1 MGNTFQLELRQALH
15 FQRALKPSGA
25 PSCVGAPIIDKH
37 ASSFIISS
45 QYGSMLADF
54 RFHRSQLGS
63 PIIRQD
69 TMFALHRNWC
79 PFHRFVLVEKKKCG
93 FYSYGFFSR
102 TPCAQTS
109 AKKSDVAAQV
119 ANRHVCF
126 FQERPLFIRSVEW
139 QNMATIP
146 ARNGLFGLAYPA
158 G

>member
-1 MGNTFQLELRQALH
+1 MANGKAIFLGNTFQLELRQALH
-15 FQRALKPSGA
+15 FQTAVKPSGA

-79 PFHRFVLVEKKKCG
+79 PFHRFVLVEKKKVRILQLWILFPNPLRADEREKVGCSCAG
-93 FYSYGFFSR
+93 REPPCLLFSG
-102 TPCAQTS
+102 
-109 AKKSDVAAQV
+109 AAPV
-119 ANRHVCF
+119 H
-126 FQERPLFIRSVEW
+126 QEC
-139 QNMATIP
+139 
-146 ARNGLFGLAYPA
+146 
-158 G
+158 